1 MVVPGG
7 EYALTI
13 EGKADVSGDFAFRMD
28 NLVGT
33 GTPIDLSIPVESQH
47 VPGNETDW
55 YRFSAEAG
63 DQLYFDLMPVGM
75 HSNDTHIRLIGPSG
89 EEVFVLGSLQDIES
103 SPFSKR

>member
-47 VPGNETDW
+47 VPGNKTDW

-63 DQLYFDLMPVGM
+63 DQLYFDLMPVGTN
-75 HSNDTHIRLIGPSG
+75 SNDTHDG
-89 EEVFVLGSLQDIES
+89 
-103 SPFSKR
+103 